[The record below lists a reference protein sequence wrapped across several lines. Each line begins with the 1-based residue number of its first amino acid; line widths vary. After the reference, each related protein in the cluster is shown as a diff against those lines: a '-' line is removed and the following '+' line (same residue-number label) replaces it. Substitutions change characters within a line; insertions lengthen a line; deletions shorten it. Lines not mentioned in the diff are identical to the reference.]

1 MKHSFK
7 IGDHIK
13 EKSFRLKKRIG
24 EILNI
29 REDSKTNPTFEC
41 MLVHHKTLE
50 PIEDA
55 FGGHKIFNIKK
66 DKCKYYI
73 PRNKLFAKKP
83 FDISSYISYKN
94 KYGRIICY
102 LNREDGLYPHSYDMR
117 RHNGKDLL
125 ECIEVKPVGLA
136 RVTYDSGDPKIF
148 IADPSNSKVVDVII
162 DEEDGK
168 TKLKVDK
175 S

>member
-7 IGDHIK
+7 VGDHIK
-13 EKSFRLKKRIG
+13 EKSLRLKKRIG

-41 MLVHHKTLE
+41 MLVHYKTLE

-55 FGGHKIFNIKK
+55 FGGHKIFNVKK

-73 PRNKLFAKKP
+73 PRNKLFAKKS

-117 RHNGKDLL
+117 KHNGKDLL

-136 RVTYDSGDPKIF
+136 RVTNDSGEPKIF
-148 IADPSNSKVVDVII
+148 IADPNHCKVVDVFI

>member
-1 MKHSFK
+1 MKHLF
-7 IGDHIK
+7 IVGDLIK

-24 EILNI
+24 EILAI

-41 MLVHHKTLE
+41 MLVHHRTLE

-55 FGGHKIFNIKK
+55 FGSHKTFNIKK
-66 DKCKYYI
+66 DKCKYYV
-73 PRNKLFAKKP
+73 PRHKLFARKP
-83 FDISSYISYKN
+83 FDISSFISYKN

-117 RHNGKDLL
+117 KHNGRDLL
-125 ECIEVKPVGLA
+125 ECIEINPIGLN
-136 RVTYDSGDPKIF
+136 RITNDLGESKIF
-148 IADPSNSKVVDVII
+148 IADPDNCKVIEAFY

-168 TKLKVDK
+168 NKLKI
-175 S
+175 